1 LIGKIP
7 GTLAGDQRTND
18 LKEIAMKRQTYLVAL
33 AITGF
38 GIAAV
43 FPSPLRAQASAT
55 EKAFVT
61 GGRIEMHLDGGDY
74 EVRPSATNRI
84 RVTLS
89 GNTGNA
95 KVVLNTNGT
104 HADLAVTNTP
114 HNNFHAVIEV
124 PAVADFRIQ
133 LTAGN
138 LVTGAIRGNKDIES
152 HAGNAEITVGVPGDY
167 ASVDASVN
175 AGNIDADVFGE
186 SKSGL
191 FRTFK
196 WSGHGKYTLH
206 AHLGA
211 GNLEFRK

>member
-1 LIGKIP
+1 MKQKAYLAALTGLCIAVLI
-7 GTLAGDQRTND
+7 
-18 LKEIAMKRQTYLVAL
+18 
-33 AITGF
+33 
-38 GIAAV
+38 
-43 FPSPLRAQASAT
+43 PLRLLAQANAT
-55 EKAFVT
+55 EKLFVS
-61 GGRIEMHLDGGDY
+61 GGRIEMQLEGGDY
-74 EVRPSATNRI
+74 EVHSGTTNRI

-124 PAVADFRIQ
+124 PAVADLRIQ

-152 HAGNAEITVGVPGDY
+152 HAGNAEISVGDPKDY
-167 ASVDASVN
+167 FKVDASVN
-175 AGNIDADVFGE
+175 AGNIDADVFG
-186 SKSGL
+186 SSTGGL

-196 WSGHGKYTLH
+196 WSGPGKYQIH

-211 GNLEFRK
+211 GNLEFHK

>member
-1 LIGKIP
+1 
-7 GTLAGDQRTND
+7 
-18 LKEIAMKRQTYLVAL
+18 MKRKTRL
-33 AITGF
+33 AVGVILGLFLT
-38 GIAAV
+38 V
-43 FPSPLRAQASAT
+43 LLPTLLQAQANPI
-55 EKAFVT
+55 EKAFVS

-74 EVRPSATNRI
+74 EVRPGATNRI

-95 KVVLNTNGT
+95 RVVLNTNGT
-104 HADLAVTNTP
+104 HADLSVTDTP
-114 HNNFHAVIEV
+114 HNNFHVIIEV

-152 HAGNAEITVGVPGDY
+152 HAGNAEISVGNPKDY
-167 ASVDASVN
+167 FKVDASVN
-175 AGNIDADVFGE
+175 AGNIDADVFG
-186 SKSGL
+186 SSTGGL

-196 WSGHGKYTLH
+196 WSGAGEYQIH

-211 GNLEFRK
+211 GNLEFHK

>member
-1 LIGKIP
+1 
-7 GTLAGDQRTND
+7 
-18 LKEIAMKRQTYLVAL
+18 MKRQTRMVVGVVLVL
-33 AITGF
+33 FLT
-38 GIAAV
+38 V
-43 FPSPLRAQASAT
+43 LFPSLLQAQANPI
-55 EKAFVT
+55 EKAFVP

-74 EVRPSATNRI
+74 EVRASATNRI

-89 GNTGNA
+89 GNTGDA

-124 PAVADFRIQ
+124 PAVVDFRIQ

-138 LVTGAIRGNKDIES
+138 LVTGAIRGNKDIDS
-152 HAGNAEITVGVPGDY
+152 HAGNAEITVGDPKDY
-167 ASVDASVN
+167 FKVDASVN
-175 AGNIDADVFGE
+175 AGNIDADVFG
-186 SKSGL
+186 SSTGGL

-196 WSGHGKYTLH
+196 WSGAGKHQIH

-211 GNLEFRK
+211 GNLEFHK